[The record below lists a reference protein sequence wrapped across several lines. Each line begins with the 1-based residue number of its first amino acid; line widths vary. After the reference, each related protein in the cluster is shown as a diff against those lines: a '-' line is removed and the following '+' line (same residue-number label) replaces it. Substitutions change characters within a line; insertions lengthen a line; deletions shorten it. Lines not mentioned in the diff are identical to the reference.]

1 MTTHFRSALALT
13 LLGSISA
20 QADITMVHKMESPYQ
35 NLTSTTR
42 IKGDKVRT
50 DLGDMSTTI
59 IDSKTGDQIMIIH
72 ATKSVTRT
80 SGAEAKKSMEEAKKL
95 MEQIGAPAT
104 AQVKMTATGKT
115 EKVGALDTTLHKLDM
130 TGVSTTFYVAKDYP
144 NYAAIK
150 KELDALNK
158 LPGQSTEVAALDG
171 MVVKSVTEAAGT
183 KTTMTLVSLKQEP
196 IDDSVF
202 TVAEGK

>member
-1 MTTHFRSALALT
+1 MNLKPTIAFA
-13 LLGSISA
+13 LLGCISA
-20 QADITMVHKMESPYQ
+20 HADITMEHKMESPYS

-50 DLGDMSTTI
+50 DMGDMSTTI
-59 IDSKTGDQIMIIH
+59 MDTKTGDQIMIIH
-72 ATKSVTRT
+72 ATKTVTRT
-80 SGAEAKKSMEEAKKL
+80 SGAEVKKSMEDAKKL

-104 AQVKMTATGKT
+104 APMKMTATGKT
-115 EKVGALDTTLHKLDM
+115 EKVGTLDTTLHKLDM

-158 LPGQSTEVAALDG
+158 LPGQTPEYAALDG

-202 TVAEGK
+202 TAPEGK